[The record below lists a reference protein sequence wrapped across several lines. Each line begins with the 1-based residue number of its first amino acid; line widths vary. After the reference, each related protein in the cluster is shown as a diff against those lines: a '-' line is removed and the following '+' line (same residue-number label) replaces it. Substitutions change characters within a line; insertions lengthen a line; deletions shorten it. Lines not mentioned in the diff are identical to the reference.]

1 MFRRSDGGFF
11 DKTLKVDLIVTI
23 RPSASLPGFR
33 HRLAV
38 IAAGLAVWTG
48 AADRLDADQPAASVY
63 SRRSD
68 PAAAGG
74 AAEPTPKPDATA
86 TATPDAASQAAV
98 QAAAEAAAQA
108 ERIMASSLAVLA
120 RADSITLKLRQK
132 ARVGDRVLVGTG
144 RYVQSGQ
151 GEEQRFRFDSTLT
164 CDTETFELTEVSDG
178 LFCWTHRHNGNEPA
192 TLQRID
198 VRRVRGRLAELK
210 APEAADGTVY
220 LGGLQRSLRLLR
232 HWFRFTQATPGD
244 LDGVPVWILDGSWPT
259 ELLTYVLPE
268 LKDRAA
274 TPDAIG
280 PADLPDGTP
289 WCIRMCIAKNDLVP
303 RRVEWLAIP
312 GPRPVADAPP
322 EPIAVMDLYDVELN
336 GPVDATAFFYQPATE
351 GLVDVTEMSVNGLG
365 LMR

>member
-1 MFRRSDGGFF
+1 LFRRSGGGFF
-11 DKTLKVDLIVTI
+11 GKILKVDPTVTTQPPARLPVFRGRLAMATVLVAAGPTAWTCAI
-23 RPSASLPGFR
+23 RP
-33 HRLAV
+33 
-38 IAAGLAVWTG
+38 AGG
-48 AADRLDADQPAASVY
+48 DQPAASVY
-63 SRRSD
+63 SRGADPVEGGVRPAGASD
-68 PAAAGG
+68 AAA
-74 AAEPTPKPDATA
+74 T
-86 TATPDAASQAAV
+86 
-98 QAAAEAAAQA
+98 AAAAADAAAQA
-108 ERIMASSLAVLA
+108 ERIVASSLAVLA
-120 RADSITLKLRQK
+120 RADSVSLKLRQK

-178 LFCWTHRHNGNEPA
+178 LFCWSHRHNGNEPA
-192 TLQRID
+192 TLQRVD

-220 LGGLQRSLRLLR
+220 LGGLQRTLRLLR

-244 LDGVPVWILDGSWPT
+244 LEGVPVWIVDGSWPT

-274 TPDAIG
+274 TPGGIA

-289 WCIRMCIAKNDLVP
+289 WSVRLCIARNDLVP

-336 GPVDATAFFYQPATE
+336 GPIDATAFFYQPATE
-351 GLVDVTEMSVNGLG
+351 GLVDITEMHVNGLG

>member
-1 MFRRSDGGFF
+1 VTTRLFARLPVFRR
-11 DKTLKVDLIVTI
+11 
-23 RPSASLPGFR
+23 
-33 HRLAV
+33 RLAIV
-38 IAAGLAVWTG
+38 AACLATWAWGVEP
-48 AADRLDADQPAASVY
+48 ADADPPAASVY

-68 PAAAGG
+68 PAAGT
-74 AAEPTPKPDATA
+74 AAEPLPH
-86 TATPDAASQAAV
+86 
-98 QAAAEAAAQA
+98 AAAGVAAAGGEDTAAQA
-108 ERIMASSLAVLA
+108 ERIVASSLAALA
-120 RADSITLKLRQK
+120 RAESVSMKLRQK

-178 LFCWTHRHNGNEPA
+178 LFCWTHRHNGNEQA
-192 TLQRID
+192 TLQRVD
-198 VRRVRGRLAELK
+198 VRRVRSRLAELK

-220 LGGLQRSLRLLR
+220 LGGLQRTLRLLR

-244 LDGVPVWILDGSWPT
+244 LDGVPVWIIDGNWPT

-274 TPDAIG
+274 TPEGIG

-289 WCIRMCIAKNDLVP
+289 WSVRLCISRNDLLP

-312 GPRPVADAPP
+312 GPRPVAAATP
-322 EPIAVMDLYDVELN
+322 EPIAVMDLHDVELD
-336 GPVDATAFFYQPATE
+336 GQVDATAFFYQPATE
-351 GLVDVTEMSVNGLG
+351 GLVDVTEMYVNGLG